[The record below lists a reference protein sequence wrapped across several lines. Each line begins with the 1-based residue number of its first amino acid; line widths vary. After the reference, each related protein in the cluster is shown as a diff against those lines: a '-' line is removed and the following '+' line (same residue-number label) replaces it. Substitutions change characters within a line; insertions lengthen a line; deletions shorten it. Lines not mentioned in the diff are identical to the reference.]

1 MSERRSLMRSALV
14 AAGVGYSVDDKGI
27 LWLRAY
33 DVTGMLICVCM
44 LPAAG
49 ALQLA
54 DFIDE
59 HYDVEDDEMGEVAGH
74 A

>member
-1 MSERRSLMRSALV
+1 MRTAVV
-14 AAGVGYSVDDKGI
+14 AAAVAYSVDDKGI

-33 DVTGMLICVCM
+33 DMSGILICVCPI
-44 LPAAG
+44 PAEG

-54 DFIDE
+54 DYIDD
-59 HYDVEDDEMGEVAGH
+59 HYDVDVDDDDEIGEVAGN

>member
-1 MSERRSLMRSALV
+1 MTRPPAVGV
-14 AAGVGYSVDDKGI
+14 AVAYSVDTQGI

-33 DVTGMLICVCM
+33 DINGLMICVCPI
-44 LPAAG
+44 PAEG

-54 DFIDE
+54 DYIDD
-59 HYDVEDDEMGEVAGH
+59 HCDVDVDDDDEIGEVAGH

>member
-1 MSERRSLMRSALV
+1 MIRTPLV
-14 AAGVGYSVDDKGI
+14 AGAISYTVDTQGT
-27 LWLRAY
+27 LWLRAF
-33 DVTGMLICVCM
+33 DLNGLLICVCPV
-44 LPAAG
+44 PAEG

-59 HYDVEDDEMGEVAGH
+59 HYEAFEDDEMGEVAGH

>member
-1 MSERRSLMRSALV
+1 MTRPPAVGV
-14 AAGVGYSVDDKGI
+14 AVAYSVDTQGI

-33 DVTGMLICVCM
+33 DINGLMICVCPI
-44 LPAAG
+44 PAEG

-59 HYDVEDDEMGEVAGH
+59 HYEVEDDEMGEVAGH

>member
-1 MSERRSLMRSALV
+1 MTRPPAVGV
-14 AAGVGYSVDDKGI
+14 AVAYSVDTQGT

-33 DVTGMLICVCM
+33 DINGLMICVCPI
-44 LPAAG
+44 PAEG
-49 ALQLA
+49 ALKLA

-59 HYDVEDDEMGEVAGH
+59 HYDVEDGDEDDDEIGEVAGN

>member
-1 MSERRSLMRSALV
+1 MIRPPAVGV
-14 AAGVGYSVDDKGI
+14 AVAYSVDTQGI
-27 LWLRAY
+27 LWLRVY
-33 DVTGMLICVCM
+33 DINGLMICICPI
-44 LPAAG
+44 PAEG

-59 HYDVEDDEMGEVAGH
+59 HYEAFEDDEMGEVAGH

>member
-1 MSERRSLMRSALV
+1 MMRTAVV
-14 AAGVGYSVDDKGI
+14 AAAVAYSVDDKGI

-33 DVTGMLICVCM
+33 DMSGMLICVCM
-44 LPAAG
+44 VGAEG

-59 HYDVEDDEMGEVAGH
+59 HYEVECDEIGEVAGN

>member
-1 MSERRSLMRSALV
+1 MTRPPAVGV
-14 AAGVGYSVDDKGI
+14 AVAYSVDTQGI

-33 DVTGMLICVCM
+33 DINGLMICVCPI
-44 LPAAG
+44 LAEG

-54 DFIDE
+54 DFIDD
-59 HYDVEDDEMGEVAGH
+59 HYDVDVDDDDEIGEVAGN

>member
-1 MSERRSLMRSALV
+1 MTRPPAVGV
-14 AAGVGYSVDDKGI
+14 AVAYSVDTQGI
-27 LWLRAY
+27 LWLRVY
-33 DVTGMLICVCM
+33 DISGMLICVCPI
-44 LPAAG
+44 PAEG

-59 HYDVEDDEMGEVAGH
+59 HYEVECDEIGEVAGH

>member
-1 MSERRSLMRSALV
+1 MTRPPAVGV
-14 AAGVGYSVDDKGI
+14 AVAYSVDTQGI

-33 DVTGMLICVCM
+33 DINGLMICVCPI
-44 LPAAG
+44 PAGG

-59 HYDVEDDEMGEVAGH
+59 HYEVECDEIGEVAGH